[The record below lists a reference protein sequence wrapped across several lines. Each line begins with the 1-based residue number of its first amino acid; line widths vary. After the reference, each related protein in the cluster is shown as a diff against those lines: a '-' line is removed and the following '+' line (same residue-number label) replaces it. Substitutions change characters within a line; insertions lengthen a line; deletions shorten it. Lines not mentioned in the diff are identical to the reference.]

1 MKYRLVPE
9 DELIDLIKGQMILAA
24 FDQGGVDNW
33 CGYSESLLDFA
44 EDLNKEEHLVEKI
57 NCASEVF
64 DAYAEKEV
72 EKYESVSAAILNM
85 KTHKPRIEKMTII
98 EIEKRLRLIKK
109 ILRIKEDK

>member
-24 FDQGGVDNW
+24 LDQGGVDNW
-33 CGYSESLLDFA
+33 CGYSELLFDFA

-57 NCASEVF
+57 NYASEIF

-85 KTHKPRIEKMTII
+85 KTHKPEIKEMTVAELEKALKLPKGT
-98 EIEKRLRLIKK
+98 
-109 ILRIKEDK
+109 LRIKEDD